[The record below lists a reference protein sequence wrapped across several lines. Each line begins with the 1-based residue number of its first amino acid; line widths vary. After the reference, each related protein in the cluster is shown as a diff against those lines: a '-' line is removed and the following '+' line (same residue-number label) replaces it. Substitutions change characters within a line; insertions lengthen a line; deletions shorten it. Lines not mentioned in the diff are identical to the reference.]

1 MEFNLATV
9 LQMCICMCLFS
20 IMDCNLRIAEDFILW
35 RGNATDYGITG
46 LLGYEF
52 MLYLD
57 DSDVH
62 VYLIQC
68 IMNRDLEHT
77 R

>member
-1 MEFNLATV
+1 MY
-9 LQMCICMCLFS
+9 LFS

-35 RGNATDYGITG
+35 RGNATGYGITG